1 MLFIVLFD
9 SYASD
14 FEHPDAILLDPA
26 PAAVGDV
33 FREFRFERRAVNYLA
48 ESFAIECIFNS
59 LIQGLRRVL
68 PQKTVSPDYIVHN
81 VFFHATQNE
90 NSPLPN
96 FLVAIGGWPARLF
109 IPSVLQTSFQPST
122 FSLSSTK
129 AGTEHPW

>member
-48 ESFAIECIFNS
+48 VECICNS
-59 LIQGLRRVL
+59 LVQGLRRVL

-81 VFFHATQNE
+81 VFFHAHT
-90 NSPLPN
+90 L
-96 FLVAIGGWPARLF
+96 ADIRLYVNRSEYTLF
-109 IPSVLQTSFQPST
+109 ACS
-122 FSLSSTK
+122 K
-129 AGTEHPW
+129 